1 MKLNLIFIL
10 IVITIQAQKSDL
22 NLLGNTFSANVNSV
36 CEETPDD
43 NPCAGEQIYIV
54 VTFSEE
60 EVKLIEKGISSCDKE
75 TYSYSFKY
83 KWEFINNEI
92 KIHSNPEEVK
102 YTYLKKMRLILK
114 EEELFGFITYDN
126 GKVIEHKFT
135 MNN

>member
-10 IVITIQAQKSDL
+10 LAITIQAQKTDI

-43 NPCAGEQIYIV
+43 NPCAGEQVYVV

-60 EVKLIEKGISSCDKE
+60 EVKLIEKGISGCDKE

-83 KWEFINNEI
+83 KWEFKNNEI

-102 YTYLKKMRLILK
+102 YTCLKKLRLILK
-114 EEELFGFITYDN
+114 EEELLGFITYDN
-126 GKVIEHKFT
+126 GKVMEHKFT